1 MKFLDIE
8 LERIYQG
15 FQLGE
20 VSGIEYA
27 LDVADRDADG
37 MATDAELAAAWDAA
51 RAAAWDAAW
60 DASAAGDAASA
71 ARDAARDTQKKKL
84 IEILT
89 GD

>member
-27 LDVADRDADG
+27 LDVADRHADG

-60 DASAAGDAASA
+60 DAGA
-71 ARDAARDTQKKKL
+71 AARDTQKKKL

-89 GD
+89 DDWND